1 MSCPFTIVGL
11 GEVLWDR
18 FPDGVK
24 FGGAPA
30 NFACSTAGLAGNQA
44 RVHMASGI
52 GEDELGGQS
61 IESLRERSVDV
72 SLLQVRPQPTGTVT
86 VEIDHN
92 GNASYTFASEAAWD
106 NLQWTEAWRQF
117 ATTVDAVCFG
127 TLGQRS
133 QPSCDAIMQFLNAT
147 RSKSLRIFD
156 VNVRRPFVTTDA
168 ILQSLEQANVLKIN
182 EEELSDVSELFQLN
196 GSPIEQLRRLVQ
208 AYQLKCVVLT
218 RGPDGAILI
227 RDDEI
232 SEAPAAKTDV
242 VDTVGAGDAF
252 TAAVT
257 LGLLCNRPLP
267 EINQLALRAA
277 AYVCSQPGAT
287 PFIPHE
293 LTTSFRSWIENSQN
307 NHADACASPNERES

>member
-1 MSCPFTIVGL
+1 MSRPFTIVGL

-18 FPDGVK
+18 FPDGAK

-44 RVHMASGI
+44 RVHIASGI
-52 GEDELGGQS
+52 GDDKLGRQS

-72 SLLQVRPQPTGTVT
+72 SLLQVSPQSTGTVT
-86 VEIDHN
+86 VEIDQN
-92 GNASYTFASEAAWD
+92 GNASYNFASEAAWD

-133 QPSCDAIMQFLNAT
+133 QPSRDAIMRFLNAT
-147 RSKSLRIFD
+147 RSQSLRIFD
-156 VNVRRPFVTTDA
+156 VNVRRPFVTDDV
-168 ILQSLEQANVLKIN
+168 ILQSLERANVLKIN
-182 EEELSDVSELFQLN
+182 EEELSAVSELLQFK
-196 GSPIEQLRRLVQ
+196 GSPIEQLRQLVRQ
-208 AYQLKCVVLT
+208 YQLKCVVLT
-218 RGPDGAILI
+218 RGPNGAILI

-232 SEAPAAKTDV
+232 SESPAARTDV

-267 EINQLALRAA
+267 EINQQALRAA

-287 PFIPHE
+287 PFIPDN
-293 LTTSFRSWIENSQN
+293 LSTSFRSP
-307 NHADACASPNERES
+307 D